1 MDHFEEEQGD
11 QANDEG
17 PDAWTQL
24 CAGQEGQSALLAKAF
39 APFL

>member
-24 CAGQEGQSALLAKAF
+24 RTGQEGQSALLAKPF
-39 APFL
+39 ASFL